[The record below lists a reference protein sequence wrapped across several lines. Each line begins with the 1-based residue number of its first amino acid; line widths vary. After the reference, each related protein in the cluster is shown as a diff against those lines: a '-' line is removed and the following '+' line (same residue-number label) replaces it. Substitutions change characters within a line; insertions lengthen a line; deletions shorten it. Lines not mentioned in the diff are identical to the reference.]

1 MNTIKKYDTAI
12 FDFDGTLC
20 DTGRGIVVNLKR
32 TLSELGRPPLRQ
44 ETLEKFI
51 GPSLLVSFK
60 KYCGMTDE
68 EAMKA
73 IYIYRREYD
82 SSGYKMSKLYDGI
95 PELLKTLRD
104 NGIKTVVASAKPQY
118 ILDPTI
124 DYFGVRGLFDGVFG
138 SQEEGRPDNDKKA
151 IVSRAML
158 GKSCIMAG
166 DSPYDI
172 DGGRDNGIDTI
183 AVLYGFGFTSRA
195 QAEKSLPTYIAGSV
209 KELGDIILGKN
220 QVRG

>member
-1 MNTIKKYDTAI
+1 M
-12 FDFDGTLC
+12 GT
-20 DTGRGIVVNLKR
+20 
-32 TLSELGRPPLRQ
+32 
-44 ETLEKFI
+44 
-51 GPSLLVSFK
+51 
-60 KYCGMTDE
+60 
-68 EAMKA
+68 
-73 IYIYRREYD
+73 
-82 SSGYKMSKLYDGI
+82 SGYRTDTLRKRNSGTALGYCRLYDGI

-124 DYFGVRGLFDGVFG
+124 DYFGVRDLFDGVFG

-183 AVLYGFGFTSRA
+183 AALYGFGFTSRA
-195 QAEKSLPTYIAGSV
+195 KAEKSLPTYIAESV